1 MRMRNRKEGNSLK
14 TKIIKALKRLN
25 IEKYLI
31 TQVQSESLEC
41 FYIKKRLDLKR
52 ITDTTDISV
61 TVYRPFEKDGQNMLG
76 SSEVQLYQ
84 GMEREELMTAL
95 KKAYEAAALVC
106 NPYYELVQGEKEEP
120 VPSGSSYAGHS
131 MEENMK
137 RMTEALFAADC
148 QDKVFINSAELF
160 VKRWRKL
167 ISNSEG
173 VDVGYWMDEVSG
185 EYVIQCVEPQD
196 VETYHSFSYR
206 DDGAEA
212 LQRDVE
218 EALAMTWARAQ
229 AQQAPRAGEYDIIL
243 SGEYM
248 RTLFDYYLDRSRT
261 NMVYQKYSGY
271 EAGTAIQGNSDGD
284 ALTVELKAR
293 EPYSREGIPMKD
305 RMLMENGVLRTLH
318 GGSRYG
324 YYLGVE
330 PTGEYSCIHVPTGS
344 TPLQELKTG
353 AYLHIVK
360 FSDFQMDA
368 YSGYFSGEIR
378 LAYLCDGEKTVP
390 VTGGSINGS
399 ILKVQD
405 HMRFSKERYQSSFY
419 EGPLAVRIEGVSVA
433 GAQ

>member
-1 MRMRNRKEGNSLK
+1 MK
-14 TKIIKALKRLN
+14 TQIIESLKRLN

-41 FYIKKRLDLKR
+41 FYIKKKLDLKR

-61 TVYRPFEKDGQNMLG
+61 TVYHTFEKDGQRMLG

-84 GMEREELMTAL
+84 GMEEEELDAAL
-95 KKAYEAAALVC
+95 QKAYQAAALVC
-106 NPYYELVQGEKEEP
+106 NPYYELVQGKKEAF
-120 VPSGSSYAGHS
+120 VPSNSSLAGHS

-137 RMTEALFAADC
+137 RITEALFAADR
-148 QDKVFINSAELF
+148 QEKVFINSAELF
-160 VKRWRKL
+160 VKRWRRY
-167 ISNSEG
+167 ISSSEG
-173 VDVGYWMDEVSG
+173 VDTGYALDEISG

-218 EALAMTWARAQ
+218 EALLMTQARAQ
-229 AQQAPRAGEYDIIL
+229 AHQAPKAGEYDIIL
-243 SGEYM
+243 SGESM
-248 RTLFDYYLDRSRT
+248 RTLLGYYLDRSGT
-261 NMVYQKYSGY
+261 LMVYRKYSGY
-271 EAGTAIQGNSDGD
+271 EVGAQVQGKEPGGD

-293 EPYSREGIPMKD
+293 EPYSREGIPMKN
-305 RMLMENGVLRTLH
+305 RILMENGVLKLLH
-318 GGSRYG
+318 GGSRYA
-324 YYLGVE
+324 YYLGME

-353 AYLHIVK
+353 SYLHIVK
-360 FSDFQMDA
+360 FSDFQMDS

-378 LAYLCDGEKTVP
+378 LAYLCDGEKTIP

-405 HMRFSKERYQSSFY
+405 HMRFSKERYANGYY

-433 GAQ
+433 GADE